1 MMKRALAVDPPTYE
15 RHAIHQDGRIW
26 AETNCYVDIWIELL
40 HAFGRE
46 PVAALPFTFAIDFEG
61 DQWTFFK
68 FPPSDLSELYG
79 FDVQELAI
87 WRPLPAHIEEQVAR
101 GRPVLVELDSF
112 YLPDTEGT
120 AYQRAHVKSTVAVT
134 EIDVD
139 ERHLGYFHGQ
149 SFYHLRGDDF
159 VDALR
164 IREPADPSN
173 LPPYA
178 EFVKIRQPARSD
190 EDLVARSLALLTKH
204 LAQAPDANPFLA
216 FRVRFERDLTELLQE
231 DLDRFH
237 DYSFFTLRQYGAC
250 YELSAT
256 YLDWLTARGECLE
269 EPRDAFG
276 CLSGKA
282 KAFQFQLARAM
293 ARGKPL
299 DLSGLDDMSCLWER
313 GMSALKRR
321 YARG

>member
-1 MMKRALAVDPPTYE
+1 MMKRALALDPRGYQ
-15 RHAIHQDGRIW
+15 RHAIHGDGRVW

-40 HAFGRE
+40 HAYGHE
-46 PVAALPFTFAIDFEG
+46 PIAALPFTCAIDFEG

-68 FPPSDLSELYG
+68 FPLADLCELYG

-87 WRPLPAHIEEQVAR
+87 WKPLTTHIEEQVAR

-120 AYQRAHVKSTVAVT
+120 AYRRAHVKSTVAAT
-134 EIDVD
+134 EIDT
-139 ERHLGYFHGQ
+139 EARHLGYFHGQ
-149 SFYHLRGDDF
+149 GFYHLRDDDF
-159 VDALR
+159 LDVLR
-164 IREPADPSN
+164 IREPNPAM

-178 EFVKIRQPARSD
+178 EFVKIRQPALVGA
-190 EDLVARSLALLTKH
+190 DLVSTSLGLLRKH
-204 LAQAPDANPFLA
+204 LAQVPEANPFVA
-216 FRVRFERDLTELLQE
+216 FRARFESDLANLLHE

-250 YELSAT
+250 YELTAT
-256 YLDWLTARGECLE
+256 YLDWLIAHGERVEDARDPL
-269 EPRDAFG
+269 G
-276 CLSGKA
+276 CLSERA

-299 DLSGLDDMSCLWER
+299 DLTPLDDMSCLWER
-313 GMSALKRR
+313 GMSALRRR
-321 YARG
+321 YLHG

>member
-1 MMKRALAVDPPTYE
+1 MMKRALELDPRTYE
-15 RHAIHQDGRIW
+15 RHEIHRDGRVW

-46 PVAALPFTFAIDFEG
+46 PIAALPFTCAIDFEG

-68 FPPSDLSELYG
+68 FPLADLCELYG

-87 WRPLPAHIEEQVAR
+87 WKPLTTHLEEQIAR

-120 AYQRAHVKSTVAVT
+120 AYRRAHVKSTVAAT
-134 EIDVD
+134 EIDIA

-149 SFYHLRGDDF
+149 GFYHLRGDDF
-159 VDALR
+159 LDVLR
-164 IREPADPSN
+164 IREPNPAM

-178 EFVKIRQPARSD
+178 EFVKIRQPARAAA
-190 EDLVARSLALLTKH
+190 DLVSASLALLTKH
-204 LAQAPDANPFLA
+204 LAQVPDANPFVA
-216 FRVRFERDLTELLQE
+216 FRARFESDLTQLLHE

-256 YLDWLTARGECLE
+256 YLDWLMTYGERVE
-269 EPRDAFG
+269 EARDALR
-276 CLSGKA
+276 CLSERA

-299 DLSGLDDMSCLWER
+299 DLSPLDDMSCLWER
-313 GMSALKRR
+313 GISALRR
-321 YARG
+321 QYLHG